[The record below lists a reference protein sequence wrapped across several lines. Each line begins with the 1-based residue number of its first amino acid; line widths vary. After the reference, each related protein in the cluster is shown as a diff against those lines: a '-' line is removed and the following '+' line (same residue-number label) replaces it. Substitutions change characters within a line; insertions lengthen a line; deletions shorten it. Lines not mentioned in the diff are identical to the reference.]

1 MRIQGRRLTVLVA
14 VGLILV
20 AAGSAV
26 AFWRLQPAPA
36 PAQVIYGSGRIEVD
50 EVRVSFEL
58 SGRLLQNHALEGA
71 PVLAGAPLASI
82 DPSDA
87 RLLMNRA
94 AAQRAAAGQTVA
106 QVSSQIDLAR
116 HHAASARTD
125 LARYEALAREGY
137 VTAQR
142 LDGVRNA
149 YQAANDQISLLEAR
163 RGEAVA
169 QAEAASQTLALGRS
183 QLVRTHI
190 ASPISGAV
198 LERLAEPGEVI
209 VAGQPVVVLANLSRV
224 RLRVFVRE
232 PDLGKV
238 RLGAPARL
246 RVDAFPGRDFAAREA
261 RVDAQAQFTPRDIHM
276 QDERGRTVYGVTLEA
291 ENPDGLLKPGMPA
304 DAWVLWDASAGWP
317 DRLAVPE

>member
-71 PVLAGAPLASI
+71 PVRAGAPLASI

-106 QVSSQIDLAR
+106 
-116 HHAASARTD
+116 
-125 LARYEALAREGY
+125 
-137 VTAQR
+137 
-142 LDGVRNA
+142 
-149 YQAANDQISLLEAR
+149 
-163 RGEAVA
+163 
-169 QAEAASQTLALGRS
+169 
-183 QLVRTHI
+183 LV
-190 ASPISGAV
+190 
-198 LERLAEPGEVI
+198 
-209 VAGQPVVVLANLSRV
+209 
-224 RLRVFVRE
+224 
-232 PDLGKV
+232 
-238 RLGAPARL
+238 
-246 RVDAFPGRDFAAREA
+246 
-261 RVDAQAQFTPRDIHM
+261 
-276 QDERGRTVYGVTLEA
+276 
-291 ENPDGLLKPGMPA
+291 
-304 DAWVLWDASAGWP
+304 
-317 DRLAVPE
+317 